1 MMSIAQAVQQSVDKI
16 PAGQVFGYRRLDDYA
31 RSPDAVIKAIG
42 RLVQE
47 KRLARLSKGKF
58 YVPKKG
64 LLGAVKPSDSE
75 LLRSVLYKNG
85 RLRGYITG
93 PSLFNKLGLTTQ
105 LPSTITLA
113 MNSARQRKEFGT
125 IKVKTLQTRAPIDES
140 NVALLQYLD
149 VLKDIKMISDADINE
164 VLRIMRSKIADLST
178 SERDMLVSLSLEYYS
193 PQTRALLGLLL
204 KSSSLKGSQELKA
217 SLNPT
222 TIYKL
227 KLDTKRWP
235 QMDKWNIR

>member
-1 MMSIAQAVQQSVDKI
+1 MSVAQAVQRSVDKI
-16 PAGQVFGYRRLDDYA
+16 PAGQVFGYRQLDDYA
-31 RSPDAVIKAIG
+31 RSPDAVIKAMN

-64 LLGAVKPSDSE
+64 LLGSVKPSDSE

-105 LPSTITLA
+105 LPTTITLA
-113 MNSARQRKEFGT
+113 VNGARQQKEFGT
-125 IKVKTLQTRAPIDES
+125 IKIKTVQTRTPIDDG
-140 NVALLQYLD
+140 NVELLQYLD
-149 VLKDIKMISDADINE
+149 VLKDIKSISDADINQ
-164 VLRIMRSKIADLST
+164 VLKIMRAKIMDLGNV
-178 SERDMLVSLSLEYYS
+178 ERDRLASIALDYYS
-193 PQTRALLGLLL
+193 PQTRALLGMLLSVSNL
-204 KSSSLKGSQELKA
+204 SGDRALRL

-222 TIYKL
+222 TVYKL
-227 KLDTKRWP
+227 KLDAGLWP
-235 QMDKWNIR
+235 QKDKWNIR

>member
-31 RSPDAVIKAIG
+31 RSPDAVIKAIS

-64 LLGAVKPSDSE
+64 LLGAAKPSDSE

-164 VLRIMRSKIADLST
+164 VLRIMRSKIADLSS

-204 KSSSLKGSQELKA
+204 KSSSLKGPQELKA

>member
-1 MMSIAQAVQQSVDKI
+1 MSIAQAVQQSVDKI

-31 RSPDAVIKAIG
+31 RSPDAVIKAIS

-47 KRLARLSKGKF
+47 K
-58 YVPKKG
+58 
-64 LLGAVKPSDSE
+64 
-75 LLRSVLYKNG
+75 

-164 VLRIMRSKIADLST
+164 VLRIMRSKIADLSS
-178 SERDMLVSLSLEYYS
+178 SERDMLVSLALEYYS
-193 PQTRALLGLLL
+193 PQTKALLGLLL

>member
-1 MMSIAQAVQQSVDKI
+1 
-16 PAGQVFGYRRLDDYA
+16 
-31 RSPDAVIKAIG
+31 
-42 RLVQE
+42 
-47 KRLARLSKGKF
+47 
-58 YVPKKG
+58 
-64 LLGAVKPSDSE
+64 
-75 LLRSVLYKNG
+75 
-85 RLRGYITG
+85 
-93 PSLFNKLGLTTQ
+93 
-105 LPSTITLA
+105 
-113 MNSARQRKEFGT
+113 KEFGT

-164 VLRIMRSKIADLST
+164 VLHIMRSKIADLSS
-178 SERDMLVSLSLEYYS
+178 SERDMLVYLALEYYS

-235 QMDKWNIR
+235 QVDKWNIR

>member
-1 MMSIAQAVQQSVDKI
+1 MSIAQAVQQSVDMI

-31 RSPDAVIKAIG
+31 RSPDAVIKAVS

-47 KRLARLSKGKF
+47 NRLMRLSKGKF

-64 LLGAVKPSDSE
+64 LLGDVKPSDSE

-105 LPSTITLA
+105 MPSTITLA
-113 MNSARQRKEFGT
+113 VNGARQKKEFGT
-125 IKVKTLQTRAPIDES
+125 IRIKTLQTRIPINES
-140 NVALLQYLD
+140 NVELLQYLD
-149 VLKDIKMISDADINE
+149 VLKDIKLISDADINQ
-164 VLRIMRSKIADLST
+164 VLRIMRGKIADLKSA
-178 SERDMLVSLSLEYYS
+178 ERSALISLALDYYS
-193 PQTRALLGLLL
+193 PQTRALLGMLTQ
-204 KSSSLKGSQELKA
+204 SSTLKGSQGLKA

-227 KLDTKRWP
+227 NLDARRWP
-235 QMDKWNIR
+235 QMAQWNIR

>member
-1 MMSIAQAVQQSVDKI
+1 MSIAQAVQQSVDKI

-31 RSPDAVIKAIG
+31 RSPDAVIKAIS

-164 VLRIMRSKIADLST
+164 VLHIMRSKIADLSS
-178 SERDMLVSLSLEYYS
+178 SERDMLVYLALEYYS

-235 QMDKWNIR
+235 QVDKWNIR

>member
-1 MMSIAQAVQQSVDKI
+1 MSIAQAVQQSVDKI

-31 RSPDAVIKAIG
+31 RSPDAVIKAIS

-64 LLGAVKPSDSE
+64 LLGAAKPSDSE

-164 VLRIMRSKIADLST
+164 VLRIMRSKIADLSS

-204 KSSSLKGSQELKA
+204 KSSSLKGPQELKA